1 MIKKIIVDANIVI
14 RFLLND
20 HPTLSSRAKA
30 IFLKAQ
36 QGNIIIYIDE
46 VILAEV
52 IWTLSS
58 FYKIKK
64 LDIVDRLEKLLSQNW
79 IINPKKKLLIKAL
92 MLFGT
97 SNLDY
102 IDCWVF
108 EVSKYQK
115 ITLETFD
122 EDLKKLR

>member
-36 QGNIIIYIDE
+36 QGKIIIYIDE

-64 LDIVDRLEKLLSQNW
+64 LDIVDRLEKLLLQNW

-97 SNLDY
+97 ANLDY